1 MLLRL
6 QLLLLLSASTVF
18 TYGQQ
23 SFTSTKDSLAF
34 AKADKAFYM
43 ANKNNDSAMILAK
56 EALAEANRYNNKRTI
71 GNAMNALGWT
81 MMHRGNLDSA
91 IHCLDRA
98 WQLFS
103 AAGNSDDI
111 ARVCINISEVYTKQ
125 SNISTAIKYL
135 MQADSI
141 CVRTNNKPFLT
152 NVWRQLAI
160 VYREAKDYKKSAD
173 YFTRAMNGFMELQD
187 YVRYV
192 STGTSVSILY
202 RNLNLPDS
210 SLAVLNR
217 CLAIAN
223 EKGMVPYQV
232 AMLEEHKAETYFQLK
247 KYQAALDHY
256 TRAYNIFD
264 EINNQADL
272 AFESFAIGKTLVQ
285 LNRYAEAEKYLY
297 QSYAIS
303 DTLKI
308 TNYQFDAAVELA
320 KLYRKTGNW
329 QKGYEYLEKSNV
341 LKDSLDLA
349 DQISQTNELKEK
361 FETQKKENEITLLK
375 TQNQLSEAE
384 NRRTRLLQYIFIL
397 LFLASLA
404 IGWLLLNRAKMKRK
418 LNEQVL
424 RNQIAGDLHD
434 DIGSALSIIDI
445 NSRIAIAKKEDK
457 AVVYEQLQKIQQYSS
472 KTMDSM
478 SDIVWSVNPRN
489 DNLESVLVRVREFAA
504 DVCESM
510 NIQLDFDIDE
520 GTDRILLDA
529 AKRKNIFLLCKE
541 AINNAAKYSGCR
553 RLTVAAEKKRKEGVL
568 ISITDDG
575 NGFDEQTVKKGNGL
589 NNMQTRADHLHA
601 VLAIDTAPGK
611 GTSVRLLLPPTL

>member
-6 QLLLLLSASTVF
+6 QLLLLLCIAIVNA
-18 TYGQQ
+18 YGQQ
-23 SFTSTKDSLAF
+23 RFTSTQDSLAF
-34 AKADKAFYM
+34 AKADTAFYM
-43 ANKNNDSAMILAK
+43 ANKNNDSAMVLAK
-56 EALAEANRYNNKRTI
+56 EAVAEAGQSKNKRTM

-91 IHCLDRA
+91 IHYLNEA

-103 AAGNSDDI
+103 AAGTDDDL
-111 ARVCINISEVYTKQ
+111 ARVCINIAEVYTKQ

-152 NVWRQLAI
+152 NVWRQVAI

-173 YFTRAMNGFMELQD
+173 YFKRAMNGFMELQD

-202 RNLNLPDS
+202 RNLELPDS

-217 CLAIAN
+217 CLALAK

-232 AMLEEHKAETYFQLK
+232 AMLEEHKAESYFQLK
-247 KYQAALDHY
+247 KYQDALAHY
-256 TRAYNIFD
+256 TNAYNIFED
-264 EINNQADL
+264 INNKADL
-272 AFESFAIGKTLVQ
+272 AFEAFAIGKTLVK
-285 LNRYAEAEKYLY
+285 LNRFADAEKYLHR
-297 QSYAIS
+297 SYSLS

-308 TNYQFDAAVELA
+308 TNYQFDAAMELA
-320 KLYRKTGNW
+320 ALYRKTGNW
-329 QKGYEYLEKSNV
+329 QKGYEYLEKSNA

-445 NSRIAIAKKEDK
+445 NSRIAIAKKEDQ
-457 AVVYEQLQKIQQYSS
+457 AVMYEQLQKIQQYSS

-504 DVCESM
+504 DVCEPM
-510 NIQLDFDIDE
+510 NIQLDFHIDE

-541 AINNAAKYSGCR
+541 AINNAVKYSGCR

-568 ISITDDG
+568 ITITDDG

-589 NNMQTRADHLHA
+589 NNMQTRADHLHS
-601 VLAIDTAPGK
+601 VLAIDTARGK
-611 GTSVRLLLPPTL
+611 GTSIRLLLPPTL